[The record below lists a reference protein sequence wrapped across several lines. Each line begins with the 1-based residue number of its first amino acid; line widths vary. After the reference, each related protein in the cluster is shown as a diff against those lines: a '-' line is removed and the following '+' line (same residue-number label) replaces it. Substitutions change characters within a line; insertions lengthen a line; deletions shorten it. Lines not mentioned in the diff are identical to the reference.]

1 MLLTELMFDQDEVD
15 GATCETSSSISSTD
29 DEDTMLVAHL
39 CRGSGGRGEH
49 EASTNKEPANNESS
63 VCLRYKQPPKRHLSM
78 AVFTYKK
85 DRPTTQP
92 SSASVSYHASREG
105 EVESGRTRMEATRT
119 TRIDESQRR
128 RRKNDNTASSSASA
142 SRTVRSR
149 RSKAT
154 AVVPPYDQRAKHQLS
169 ENQQATIH
177 PRGSKPTATT
187 TAGHD
192 NKLTPT
198 PQQQRRLH
206 QQRRVAD
213 TENIVNGLADQM
225 SIMLTSEYGS
235 KKAEHISTVMMDD
248 LSVDGIFS
256 VMETEHEARHMI
268 VYTDNDLDSPRA
280 QEERERGGTE
290 HNESLLPTASSV
302 A

>member
-1 MLLTELMFDQDEVD
+1 
-15 GATCETSSSISSTD
+15 
-29 DEDTMLVAHL
+29 
-39 CRGSGGRGEH
+39 
-49 EASTNKEPANNESS
+49 
-63 VCLRYKQPPKRHLSM
+63 
-78 AVFTYKK
+78 
-85 DRPTTQP
+85 
-92 SSASVSYHASREG
+92 
-105 EVESGRTRMEATRT
+105 MEATRT

-149 RSKAT
+149 RSKANSV
-154 AVVPPYDQRAKHQLS
+154 APPYDQRAKHQLS

-177 PRGSKPTATT
+177 PRGPKPTATT

-280 QEERERGGTE
+280 QEERGHR
-290 HNESLLPTASSV
+290 A
-302 A
+302 

>member
-1 MLLTELMFDQDEVD
+1 MFDQDEVD
-15 GATCETSSSISSTD
+15 DATCETSSSISSTD

-49 EASTNKEPANNESS
+49 EASSNKEPA
-63 VCLRYKQPPKRHLSM
+63 KQPPKRHLSM

-92 SSASVSYHASREG
+92 SSASVSYHTSREG
-105 EVESGRTRMEATRT
+105 EVESGRPRMEATRT

-128 RRKNDNTASSSASA
+128 RNNDNTASSSASA

-149 RSKAT
+149 RSKAN

-177 PRGSKPTATT
+177 PRGPKPTATT

-192 NKLTPT
+192 KLTPT

-290 HNESLLPTASSV
+290 HNESLVPTASSV

>member
-1 MLLTELMFDQDEVD
+1 
-15 GATCETSSSISSTD
+15 
-29 DEDTMLVAHL
+29 
-39 CRGSGGRGEH
+39 
-49 EASTNKEPANNESS
+49 
-63 VCLRYKQPPKRHLSM
+63 
-78 AVFTYKK
+78 
-85 DRPTTQP
+85 
-92 SSASVSYHASREG
+92 
-105 EVESGRTRMEATRT
+105 MEATRT

-128 RRKNDNTASSSASA
+128 RNNDNTASSSASA

-149 RSKAT
+149 RSKAN

-177 PRGSKPTATT
+177 PRGPKPTATT

-192 NKLTPT
+192 KLTPT

-290 HNESLLPTASSV
+290 HNESLVPTASSV